1 MAIGAC
7 PLLTVLLRQTIRD
20 HLRRARPEKIL
31 HVFQP
36 IHLRFFRA
44 CGLVSGRT
52 SFASSRAA
60 MSNRLLDTK
69 LHTRLLIMHW
79 RAAIRI
85 VIVAVLLALMP
96 CAADAAVVVL
106 KNGDRITGLVVKMQ
120 DKKLEIDPEYS
131 SNNMTIDWEDVQ
143 SITTIRP
150 MSIKLYG
157 DVEIPD
163 NVGQRIRDRII
174 LNSLEEGGPIRLE
187 TCAVSISR
195 NMIITATSRGAA
207 IRRRATRRRRP

>member
-1 MAIGAC
+1 MS
-7 PLLTVLLRQTIRD
+7 
-20 HLRRARPEKIL
+20 
-31 HVFQP
+31 
-36 IHLRFFRA
+36 FR
-44 CGLVSGRT
+44 T
-52 SFASSRAA
+52 
-60 MSNRLLDTK
+60 T
-69 LHTRLLIMHW
+69 
-79 RAAIRI
+79 IRI
-85 VIVAVLLALMP
+85 VFVAVLLALMP
-96 CAADAAVVVL
+96 GVAGAAVVVL

>member
-7 PLLTVLLRQTIRD
+7 PILTVLLRQTIRD

-157 DVEIPD
+157 TWRSPTTS
-163 NVGQRIRDRII
+163 G
-174 LNSLEEGGPIRLE
+174 S
-187 TCAVSISR
+187 AF
-195 NMIITATSRGAA
+195 ATGSS
-207 IRRRATRRRRP
+207 